1 MTTNNSTSF
10 LFDNILSY
18 NVSIGWFTKNSESWL
33 CKYQML
39 QKTLS
44 MLLIQLAMYA
54 TGNEV
59 VAFSGLQDSKIDL
72 WIGMILNLM

>member
-72 WIGMILNLM
+72 WIGMI